1 MQRHDLPLDLL
12 VADVGVA
19 LIFCGNMK
27 LDKNKVRFFLTLL
40 FGDFFAFQGPQLH
53 DKHNGGLW
61 RWDDHFVRQHKLH
74 RGRGQARLQQSRH
87 LPGFRHSGQHFGLRE
102 GDTLPPRLL

>member
-19 LIFCGNMK
+19 LIFFGRHDGGWEK
-27 LDKNKVRFFLTLL
+27 GFLIRGFF
-40 FGDFFAFQGPQLH
+40 FWFFQGSQLN

-61 RWDDHFVRQHKLH
+61 RRDNHFVRQHQLH
-74 RGRGQARLQQSRH
+74 RGRDQARLQQSRH
-87 LPGFRHSGQHFGLRE
+87 LPGLCHSVQHFGLRE
-102 GDTLPPRLL
+102 GDTLPSRLL